1 MDRMNQASTD
11 QHQLIEHILCS
22 AGGVLVE
29 TVVPVDYTGK
39 RADIL
44 FEADNLIA
52 EIKSLTSDRRNDPQV
67 ATKLG
72 DVFLQN
78 ANLGG
83 PIPFGKMAVRLHDLP
98 TLLAERSLRVVGKRV
113 RAEVASAAKQ
123 VQATR
128 DVLQIP
134 DAFGLVVFIS
144 PPDRIGHDS
153 MAWLINDVVSKSE
166 DRHGLDG
173 ALVIETSLGLATE
186 SSSASNSFS
195 VFFSI
200 SGRTLPD
207 GFGERIANAWECTTG
222 QRACPTEREM
232 FTALGASE

>member
-1 MDRMNQASTD
+1 
-11 QHQLIEHILCS
+11 
-22 AGGVLVE
+22 VPVE
-29 TVVPVDYTGK
+29 MAIPVDYAGK

-44 FEADNLIA
+44 FETDNLIV

-72 DVFLQN
+72 EVFLQN

-83 PIPFGKMAVRLHDLP
+83 PIPFGEMTVRLHDLP
-98 TLLAERSLRVVGKRV
+98 TSLAERSLRVVGKRV
-113 RAEVASAAKQ
+113 RAEVAFAAKQ

-134 DAFGLVVFIS
+134 DAFGLVVFVS
-144 PPDRIGHDS
+144 PPDGIGHAS
-153 MAWLINDVVSKSE
+153 MAWLINDVVGKTE
-166 DRHGLDG
+166 DHHGLDG

-186 SSSASNSFS
+186 LASASNSFS
-195 VFFSI
+195 AFSSI

-207 GFGERIANAWECTTG
+207 GFGERVAEAWECATG
-222 QRACPTEREM
+222 QRTCPTVREM